1 MSKPVY
7 QPEQLTALQIDH
19 NSLQAR
25 IGKEG
30 NSIHVDREGHVMS
43 KQQQTGGYVGI
54 DVSKATLDI
63 SLRRDGVRTQLRQQ
77 ENTPAGIKA
86 VVAQMKKIS
95 PTLVVFEP
103 SGGYEKALAQGL
115 GGAQIPFALANA
127 RKARD
132 FARSGAYEAKTD
144 KVDAAMLAHYGEAH
158 KPAVYALASAKQQ
171 ALAALR
177 TRRTQVMQ
185 DLVAE
190 KNRRGLTH
198 PCVQKY
204 VRNSIETLE
213 NQIKDV
219 DEDIQALVRDDPEWA
234 KKQTLMT
241 QVTSIGVVT
250 AAALLAEMPELGT
263 VGRKTIGR
271 LAGLAPMPDDS
282 GQHKSRR
289 RISGGRPEVR
299 TALYMAT
306 MNATQHNP
314 VIAAFYTKMI
324 KAGKLPKV
332 ALTACMR
339 KLLVTLNAI
348 LKSGQ
353 PWEDRSAAS
362 A

>member
-1 MSKPVY
+1 MSK
-7 QPEQLTALQIDH
+7 
-19 NSLQAR
+19 
-25 IGKEG
+25 
-30 NSIHVDREGHVMS
+30 RER
-43 KQQQTGGYVGI
+43 TGGYVGI

-63 SLRRDGVRTQLRQQ
+63 AIRRDGVRAQLPQQ
-77 ENTPAGIKA
+77 ENTPDGIKA
-86 VVAQMKKIS
+86 VVALMKKVRPI
-95 PTLVVFEP
+95 LVVFEP

-115 GGAQIPFALANA
+115 GGAQIPFAMANA
-127 RKARD
+127 RKARN
-132 FARSGAYEAKTD
+132 FARSGEYEAKTD

-158 KPAVYALASAKQQ
+158 KPTVNVLASAKQQ
-171 ALAALR
+171 KLEALR
-177 TRRTQVMQ
+177 TRRVQVMQ

-190 KNRRGLTH
+190 KNRRGLVH
-198 PCVQKY
+198 PY
-204 VRNSIETLE
+204 VKRYLLESIQTLE
-213 NQIKDV
+213 NQIKAIDA
-219 DEDIQALVRDDPEWA
+219 EIQDLVRDDPEWTQ
-234 KKQTLMT
+234 KQALMT
-241 QVTSIGVVT
+241 QVKSIGVVT
-250 AAALLAEMPELGT
+250 SAALLAELPELGT

-289 RISGGRPEVR
+289 RISGGRPQVR

-314 VIAAFYTKMI
+314 VIAASYNKMI
-324 KAGKLPKV
+324 KAGKLPMV